1 MKNCNEMKKKIEE
14 LSNEDKKQRNQFMIA
29 IKSKYDKNE
38 YCIYLS
44 IDENL
49 SLLHID
55 QFLRDIWLECCGHL
69 SAFKIKGK
77 MYQDYSMNARIKDIL
92 AVN

>member
-1 MKNCNEMKKKIEE
+1 MKAKCYYCNKELTEKTIKRHMKNCNEMKKNIEE
-14 LSNEDKKQRNQFMIA
+14 LSNEEKKQRNQFMIA
-29 IKSKYDKNE
+29 IKAKYDKNE

-55 QFLRDIWLECCGHL
+55 QF
-69 SAFKIKGK
+69 
-77 MYQDYSMNARIKDIL
+77 
-92 AVN
+92 